1 MPPPRCS
8 ASQLRTRRDSTWQ
21 QMKGPHG
28 SAASPQNTPLVAQIG
43 ASQEPRV
50 PDGPHPASVHPG
62 SPARCFEG
70 SPKARGAGARH
81 PAPGLGARKGAGEEL
96 PRPLG
101 CSHPRLSSFRPRP
114 GGDPGEELKIKNWT
128 LAGGRGA
135 SPCMQSRSITVI
147 ARRLIAAS
155 PLALI
160 EMDSPQVALR

>member
-8 ASQLRTRRDSTWQ
+8 TSQLRTRRASTWQ

-28 SAASPQNTPLVAQIG
+28 SAASPKTPRWWHRL
-43 ASQEPRV
+43 EPLGSPV
-50 PDGPHPASVHPG
+50 CPTGPHPASVHPG

-70 SPKARGAGARH
+70 SPKARGAGAQH
-81 PAPGLGARKGAGEEL
+81 PAPGLGALKGAGEEL
-96 PRPLG
+96 LRPLG
-101 CSHPRLSSFRPRP
+101 CSHPRLSSFRPRL

-147 ARRLIAAS
+147 AKRLIAAS

-160 EMDSPQVALR
+160 ETDSPWVALG